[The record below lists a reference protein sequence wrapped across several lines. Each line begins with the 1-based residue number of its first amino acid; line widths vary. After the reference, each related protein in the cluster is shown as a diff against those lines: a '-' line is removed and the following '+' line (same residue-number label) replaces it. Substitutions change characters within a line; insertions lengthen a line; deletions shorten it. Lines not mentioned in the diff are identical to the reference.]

1 MKKIVYIITIVFLS
15 QTILAQQNNTMYF
28 MESLPQTKWL
38 NPASQSECKIHIGGA
53 LIPITGQLL
62 FPMQL
67 NYGNNGFAL
76 ADIIQ
81 AKNDKLILPG
91 YKGYDQEKLLGT
103 LRDVNYVTLEFQI
116 NWLTFGYKYKDWY
129 FGLDINDK
137 IDTRFSFN
145 KDLVRLGLEGN
156 GNSFLD
162 QTANLGDLGI
172 SSTSYSE
179 IAISA
184 SKHINK
190 KLTLGLTAKM
200 LFGRANVWTENS
212 IIDLHT
218 SSQENYPITIDADVL
233 IHTSQPII
241 EVTEMYYDYEADSM
255 VFETKDRDVDYSR
268 SILNTKN
275 LGFGFDLGAI
285 YKINKEIEIQASI
298 TDLGYIKWTDNTQAF
313 SVKGSY
319 LWDGYNFQP
328 ALDDDSN
335 ITDNSDDSTEEE
347 IISIFEP
354 SLNKKSYITFITPKA
369 YLGGTYR
376 FNEKIK
382 TGLLLRSA
390 FFQNTWHPSVTL
402 SGNFR
407 LAKAFETVVSYSMIN
422 NSYTNVGV
430 GFAAKAGPF
439 QFFMLTDNLTGII
452 WPQYSRNFNFRMGIN
467 MRFVCNKK
475 AAPTTLIGH

>member
-1 MKKIVYIITIVFLS
+1 MKKLLYIISIIFLS

-28 MESLPQTKWL
+28 MESLPQAKWL
-38 NPASQSECKIHIGGA
+38 NPAIQNECNLHIGGA
-53 LIPITGQLL
+53 LIPVTGQLL
-62 FPMQL
+62 LPIQI

-76 ADIIQ
+76 ADVLQ
-81 AKNDKLILPG
+81 SKNDKLILPG
-91 YKGYDQEKLLGT
+91 YKGYDQELFLSS
-103 LRDVNYVTLEFQI
+103 LRDVNYITLEFQI
-116 NWLTFGYKYKDWY
+116 NWLTVGYKYKDWY

-145 KDLVRLGLEGN
+145 DDLARLALEGN
-156 GNSFLD
+156 GKSFLNA
-162 QTANLGDLGI
+162 TANLGDLGLTT
-172 SSTSYSE
+172 TSYSE

-190 KLTLGLTAKM
+190 ELTVGLTAKM
-200 LFGRANVWTENS
+200 LFGKMNIWTENS
-212 IIDLHT
+212 IIDMHT
-218 SSQENYPITIDADVL
+218 SSQENYPINFDADIL
-233 IHTSQPII
+233 IHTSQPLV

-255 VFETKDRDVDYSR
+255 VLETKDRDVDYTR
-268 SILNTKN
+268 SFLNTKN

-285 YKINKEIEIQASI
+285 YKINKEIELYASV
-298 TDLGYIKWTDNTQAF
+298 TDLGYIKWTDNTQTF
-313 SVKGSY
+313 SVKGKY
-319 LWDGYNFQP
+319 LWDGYDFQP
-328 ALDDDSN
+328 ALDKDNN
-335 ITDNSDDSTEEE
+335 ITDASDESTQDE
-347 IISIFEP
+347 IIRVLDP

-407 LAKAFETVVSYSMIN
+407 LAKSFETVVSYSMIN
-422 NSYTNVGV
+422 NSYTNVGL
-430 GFAAKAGPF
+430 GFSAKAGPF
-439 QFFMLTDNLTGII
+439 QFFMMTDNLTGMI

-467 MRFVCNKK
+467 LQFMCKEKK
-475 AAPTTLIGH
+475 APTTLIGH